1 MLFKIKTIFKFIGHF
16 IVTNNIT
23 ILKKSVKY
31 LITQDKL

>member
-16 IVTNNIT
+16 IVINNLT
-23 ILKKSVKY
+23 IFAKSVKN